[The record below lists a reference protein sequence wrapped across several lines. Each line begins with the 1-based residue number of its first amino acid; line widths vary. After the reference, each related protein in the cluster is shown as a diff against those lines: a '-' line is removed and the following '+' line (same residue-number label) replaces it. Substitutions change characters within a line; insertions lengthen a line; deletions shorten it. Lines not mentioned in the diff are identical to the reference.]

1 MVNKTQHEFRIIIN
15 RFIKF
20 AAVAIM
26 LLTLGAGVFIAM
38 FFLDSTQS
46 GSKEGTAL
54 NLSGPNDIETE
65 AGQGGSGSR
74 ADMEFNV
81 SDVPK
86 DGLPSEKAFSDD
98 LHHMSHQKVKADRK
112 WGHLEITDE
121 RISEMIDTA
130 EESSYEYR
138 DFYIETLEAWQN
150 DHFANAVEVH
160 NTIWNANNGTVGKAY
175 GLMSE
180 SEESEYI
187 ERHFE

>member
-1 MVNKTQHEFRIIIN
+1 MSLGGVIIN

-65 AGQGGSGSR
+65 AGQGGSGSP

-112 WGHLEITDE
+112 WGHL
-121 RISEMIDTA
+121 
-130 EESSYEYR
+130 
-138 DFYIETLEAWQN
+138 
-150 DHFANAVEVH
+150 
-160 NTIWNANNGTVGKAY
+160 
-175 GLMSE
+175 
-180 SEESEYI
+180 
-187 ERHFE
+187 

>member
-1 MVNKTQHEFRIIIN
+1 MVNKTQHEFRRIIIN
-15 RFIKF
+15 SFIKF
-20 AAVAIM
+20 AAVVIM

-86 DGLPSEKAFSDD
+86 DGWPSEKAFSYD
-98 LHHMSHQKVKADRK
+98 LHHMSHQKGKADRK
-112 WGHLEITDE
+112 CGHLETTDK
-121 RISEMIDTA
+121 RISEMIHAA

-160 NTIWNANNGTVGKAY
+160 ITIWNANNGTVEKAY
-175 GLMSE
+175 ALMSE
-180 SEESEYI
+180 
-187 ERHFE
+187 